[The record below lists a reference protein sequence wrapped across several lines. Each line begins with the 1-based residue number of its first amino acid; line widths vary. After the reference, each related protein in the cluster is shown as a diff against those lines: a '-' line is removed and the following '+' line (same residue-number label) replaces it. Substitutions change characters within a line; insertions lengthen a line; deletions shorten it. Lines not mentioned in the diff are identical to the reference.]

1 MMSGNNWLAG
11 PQLES
16 KIDNKE
22 ENNSER
28 PVDAL
33 ALILEKGELITDP
46 LTDNFKSRYASA
58 SKKEKKWI

>member
-22 ENNSER
+22 ENYSER

-33 ALILEKGELITDP
+33 ALILEKGEL
-46 LTDNFKSRYASA
+46 LTDLQFQIKRC
-58 SKKEKKWI
+58 